1 MSFCIVFCSVEEQQE
16 TFAQLQQVQDATFG
30 ATESV
35 TRTLEHGTVELGTRD
50 TGKLEQGTVELGT
63 GKLEQGTVELGT
75 AEIGTVELGPA
86 VVGTVELGT
95 VFKAHLLQLVQ
106 EFNRTFA

>member
-1 MSFCIVFCSVEEQQE
+1 MFCSVEEQQE
-16 TFAQLQQVQDATFG
+16 TLQQLQQVQDATFG

-63 GKLEQGTVELGT
+63 
-75 AEIGTVELGPA
+75 ADIGTVELGSA